1 VTRDRA
7 AALVLIA
14 LAGGAYWAASA
25 YPAGTLAQP
34 GAGFVPRLLAA
45 LLAVAAAA
53 ILAQSARRVASAPL
67 VVTDLPITLLIVVL
81 LGAATFALERLG
93 YRITLAG
100 LLFVFLA
107 IVERRPLWLSALLSL
122 GFALGS
128 FYVIND
134 VLRVPLPMSRWG
146 W

>member
-1 VTRDRA
+1 VTRDRT
-7 AALVLIA
+7 AALLFIA
-14 LAGGAYWAASA
+14 LAAGAYWAASA
-25 YPAGTLAQP
+25 YPTGTLAQP
-34 GAGFVPRLLAA
+34 GPGFVPRLLAA
-45 LLAVAAAA
+45 LLAFAAVALLLRSGAAASTKLE
-53 ILAQSARRVASAPL
+53 LA
-67 VVTDLPITLLIVVL
+67 DLPISLVIVLL

-93 YRITLAG
+93 YRITLAA

-107 IVERRPLWLSALLSL
+107 IVERRTLWLSALLAAA
-122 GFALGS
+122 FALGS

>member
-1 VTRDRA
+1 VTRDCT

-14 LAGGAYWAASA
+14 LAAGAYWAAAA
-25 YPAGTLAQP
+25 YPAGSLAQP
-34 GAGFVPRLLAA
+34 GPGFVPRLLAA
-45 LLAVAAAA
+45 LLAIAA
-53 ILAQSARRVASAPL
+53 LALFLQGGGATFKQMHLA
-67 VVTDLPITLLIVVL
+67 DLPITLVIVIL

-93 YRITLAG
+93 YRITLAA

-107 IVERRPLWLSALLSL
+107 IVERRSLWLSALLAAA
-122 GFALGS
+122 FALGS

-134 VLRVPLPMSRWG
+134 LLRVPLPMSRWG